1 MASNQQ
7 HFDLIASSTMKSS
20 QVTTKGDISWYVE
33 EFVPA
38 SNALED
44 VPPIV
49 LIPSGEGD
57 CHNLREL
64 GDLLRSAGFHAI
76 SFDMPS
82 FSRTTA
88 PVAAYSTITA
98 GLLASQIVSLLDELH
113 ISRAA
118 FFGCS
123 SGGLA
128 TLALVALYPERVHCG
143 IVHEVPFESPPQLL
157 AMTQKSDE
165 EVSANCEYFFANFF
179 VEQIDNDGRAKWE
192 ALGSDYHARLK
203 RNYVTWVRHYV
214 GKFEAHSLG
223 LATKLQ
229 QRPVFWTVG
238 GLSDPKAWS
247 KDWEVAATAGIS
259 VRTDVLHCLHFPAV
273 TVTEKTRDWISDCV
287 RGVKPQLKEGV

>member
-1 MASNQQ
+1 
-7 HFDLIASSTMKSS
+7 MKSS
-20 QVTTKGDISWYVE
+20 QVTTQGGISWYVE
-33 EFVPA
+33 EFFPTG
-38 SNALED
+38 NALED

-64 GDLLRSAGFHAI
+64 GGLLGNAGFHAF
-76 SFDMPS
+76 SFDMPG

-98 GLLASQIVSLLDELH
+98 GLLASQIISLLDELH
-113 ISRAA
+113 VSRAA

-128 TLALVALYPERVHCG
+128 MLALVALYPERVHCG
-143 IVHEVPFESPPQLL
+143 MVHEVPFEAPPQLL
-157 AMTQKSDE
+157 AMTQKSDD
-165 EVSANCEYFFANFF
+165 EVSANCEYFFANYLI
-179 VEQIDNDGRAKWE
+179 EQTDNDGRAKWE
-192 ALGSDYHARLK
+192 ALGSEYHARLK

-214 GKFEAHSLG
+214 GQFEAHSLG
-223 LATKLQ
+223 LAAKFQ

-247 KDWEVAATAGIS
+247 KDWEVATTAGVS
-259 VRTDVLHCLHFPAV
+259 VSTDVLPCLHFPAV
-273 TVTEKTRDWISDCV
+273 TVTKKTRDWISGCV
-287 RGVKPQLKEGV
+287 VSVKPQLGEGVSSFEK